1 MGRRLPGTDVSDF
14 VVKHN
19 GPFSI
24 IGRSKQTFEE
34 MAKDRNLDPE
44 EIRPVYEKLLDELVK
59 ERDKQKVLK
68 VKYEEVGK

>member
-1 MGRRLPGTDVSDF
+1 MGTPIKGT
-14 VVKHN
+14 
-19 GPFSI
+19 PFI
-24 IGRSKQTFEE
+24 LVNRAQQTFEE